1 MVKTDEVRS
10 NDARAGTREL
20 RFTVPGEPVPKQM
33 GVIFRGRVT
42 KGGRVKAYEDTVRLY
57 ARLEITRARW
67 VTTADDRYAVELVV
81 FVADHRRTDCDNLSK
96 SILDGLKWAAFPDDS
111 QVTDLLVRK
120 RVDPSRPR
128 VEVTITRLASSTQR
142 NPGEK
147 P

>member
-1 MVKTDEVRS
+1 MQSVGAIRQDS
-10 NDARAGTREL
+10 ARPREL
-20 RFTVPGEPVPKQM
+20 RFTVPGEPIPKQM
-33 GVIFRGRVT
+33 GVMIGGRVT
-42 KGGRVKAYEDTVRLY
+42 KQRRVKGWEDTVRIFAQL
-57 ARLEITRARW
+57 AMAKVRW
-67 VTTADDRYAVELVV
+67 VTTAEDRYAVELVV
-81 FVADHRRTDCDNLSK
+81 YVADHRRTDCDNLSK

-142 NPGEK
+142 NQGEK